1 MGALNQ
7 TFVAFGVFF
16 AYSFQLILKQ
26 FSTEVEHWRYVYGFT
41 LITISVQTLLLVFVY
56 WEETPKY
63 YLQHDREPEC
73 VRFLESVYLPECVG
87 TVLAQKKKDLGIER
101 TKSKAA
107 SKIPQMEL
115 ESTSE
120 KKIKRGRK
128 FRIVTALHLAILQQ
142 FVGINSIVAY
152 GVQIVAQ
159 AIPSLGNVIPVVLNF
174 ESVLASFIASILL
187 AKLGRK
193 IILQAGTLMAAVT
206 TSMVAIGFLVQSDNL
221 SASNGLIISGLVI
234 YMANFGLSLGPVVW
248 LYIAEIVEPEIVP
261 FSTLAN
267 WTAASVVIIT
277 FPILSKAFGTPVP
290 LFFFFSVWSAVSLL
304 ANYKL
309 LIETK
314 GKTEDQIKEIYC
326 EK

>member
-1 MGALNQ
+1 M
-7 TFVAFGVFF
+7 
-16 AYSFQLILKQ
+16 
-26 FSTEVEHWRYVYGFT
+26 
-41 LITISVQTLLLVFVY
+41 
-56 WEETPKY
+56 
-63 YLQHDREPEC
+63 QHDREPEC
-73 VRFLESVYLPECVG
+73 VRFLESVYLPEYVG
-87 TVLAQKKKDLGIER
+87 KVLAQKKKDLGIER

-107 SKIPQMEL
+107 SNLPQMEL

-120 KKIKRGRK
+120 KKLKRGRN

-193 IILQAGTLMAAVT
+193 IILQAGTLMATVT

-221 SASNGLIISGLVI
+221 SASNGLVISGLVI

-248 LYIAEIVEPEIVP
+248 LYIAEIVEP
-261 FSTLAN
+261 
-267 WTAASVVIIT
+267 
-277 FPILSKAFGTPVP
+277 
-290 LFFFFSVWSAVSLL
+290 
-304 ANYKL
+304 
-309 LIETK
+309 
-314 GKTEDQIKEIYC
+314 
-326 EK
+326 